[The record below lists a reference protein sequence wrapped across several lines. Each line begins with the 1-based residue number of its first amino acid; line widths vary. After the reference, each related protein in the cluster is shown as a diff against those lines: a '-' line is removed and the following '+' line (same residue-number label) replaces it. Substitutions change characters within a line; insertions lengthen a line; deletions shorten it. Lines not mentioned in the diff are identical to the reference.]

1 MTMDCLAIN
10 DGMMTAVR
18 DGVKRQALNVVGAV
32 LVLGTAVGA
41 VLRAQATH
49 PVTFDDLKTVKSG
62 DELCLSPDGRWL
74 AYAMQDTI
82 WLMPTRAG
90 SAPRNL
96 GTGSSL
102 RWAPDSRHLAYYSGA
117 SGTTQLW
124 VFDLSAAHAAQ
135 ATNVAGGINPSGWTS
150 TIGMRGGVAD
160 SWRYSWSPDSRKL
173 VYPSQVVVGY
183 TPPADTLHAAQAA
196 ATPLILTL
204 HTPPSWTLTGV
215 FRSGGFDAPQLV
227 KGQMSRDKEMPST
240 FVPVLVNQLF
250 VVDVGTKTVAQ
261 LTTDSAG
268 YFTPDWAPDGR
279 AVVCVSNEGRPL
291 TGWGSGPTNL
301 YAIDVATGR
310 KTALTADHV
319 YKRLPQWS
327 PDGKWIAYL
336 GQDTFEEESLR
347 VMSVGGDSATDL
359 TAALDRSI
367 NEVSW
372 AADSR
377 SLLLTFWDGADEPVA
392 RVYRSTGHVEIVAH
406 GAAVRMDL
414 TVSRTDMIAW
424 QQSDGAG
431 TGRIYA
437 LPPGSATP
445 YVLVDLNPQITTWAL
460 GRQEVVRWKNSR
472 GEDLEGV
479 LIRPVGYQPGRKY
492 PLLVDAYPGY
502 ANYFNSGAMSGNQMW
517 ASRGYTVFRPASRA
531 PHVWMNPWTSPA
543 FGKEAKGPAGIDVM
557 VDDIVSGVDAL
568 IQQGMVDPDRMG
580 VYGFSNGGAVVNQLV
595 TRTHR
600 FKAAVSVGAA
610 LSADWVSRFFLV
622 TSNQAVP
629 RIAGVLPWDDPKAY
643 VDLSTVFHLDQVTT
657 PMLLADGDND
667 GGFLLGEIEM
677 YNGLRWL
684 GKDVTLLRYP
694 DQGHG
699 FTGPALRDFSER
711 VMVFFDQH
719 LNASPRAA
727 SFPTTHGE

>member
-1 MTMDCLAIN
+1 
-10 DGMMTAVR
+10 MTAVR
-18 DGVKRQALNVVGAV
+18 NGVKRQALHVGAA
-32 LVLGTAVGA
+32 LALGGAVGA
-41 VLRAQATH
+41 VADAQATH
-49 PVTFDDLKTVKSG
+49 PVTFDDLQTVKSG
-62 DELCLSPDGRWL
+62 DGALRLSPDGRWL
-74 AYAMQDTI
+74 AYTMQDSV

-90 SAPRNL
+90 SAPRSV
-96 GTGSSL
+96 GQGSSPL
-102 RWAPDSRHLAYYSGA
+102 WAPDSRHLAYYSGA

-124 VFDLSAAHAAQ
+124 VVDLSSAHGTQ
-135 ATNVAGGINPSGWTS
+135 VTDVAGGINPSGWTHM
-150 TIGMRGGVAD
+150 IGMRGGIFD

-173 VYPSQVVVGY
+173 VVPSQVVVGY
-183 TPPADTLHAAQAA
+183 TSPADTLRVAEPAP
-196 ATPLILTL
+196 TPLILTR

-215 FRSGGFDAPQLV
+215 FRSGGFVDAPQLV
-227 KGQMSRDKEMPST
+227 KGQVSWGKDLSPT
-240 FVPVLVNQLF
+240 LVPVLVNQLF
-250 VVDVGTKTVAQ
+250 VVDLGSRTVTQ

-279 AVVCVSNEGRPL
+279 TIVCVSSEGRPL

-327 PDGKWIAYL
+327 PDGQWIAYL
-336 GQDTFEEESLR
+336 GQDTFGEESVKVL
-347 VMSVGGDSATDL
+347 SAAGGAPATDL
-359 TAALDRSI
+359 TAALDRDI
-367 NEVSW
+367 QEVAW
-372 AADSR
+372 AADGR
-377 SLLLTFWDGADEPVA
+377 SVLLTFADGADRPVA
-392 RVYRSTGHVEIVAH
+392 RVYRSTGHVEVVTH
-406 GAAVRMDL
+406 GAAYRTAL
-414 TVSRTDMIAW
+414 TVSHTGLIAW
-424 QQSDGAG
+424 KQSDGVG
-431 TGRIYA
+431 TGRLYA
-437 LPPGSATP
+437 LSPKSETP

-460 GRQEVVRWKNSR
+460 GRQQVVRWKNSR

-479 LIRPVGYQPGRKY
+479 LITPVGYAPGRQY

-502 ANYFNSGAMSGNQMW
+502 ASFFKDWAMMGNQMW
-517 ASRGYTVFRPASRA
+517 ASRGYVVFWPTCRA
-531 PHVWMNPWTSPA
+531 PHVWMNPWKSPA

-610 LSADWVSRFFLV
+610 LSADWGSPFFLV
-622 TSNQAVP
+622 TSNQGVAS
-629 RIAGVLPWDDPKAY
+629 IAGVLPWEDPKAY
-643 VDLSTVFHLDQVTT
+643 VDLSTVFHLDHVTT

-667 GGFLLGEIEM
+667 GSFLLGEIEM

-694 DQGHG
+694 GQGHG
-699 FTGPALRDFSER
+699 FTGPALRDFSDR
-711 VMVFFDQH
+711 VMTFFDQH
-719 LNASPRAA
+719 LSG
-727 SFPTTHGE
+727 TTAH